1 MRILVTG
8 STGFIGRRLVSR
20 LLDEGHAVTVLVRE
34 DATSPDERA
43 ETLDSPR
50 DLSRIRRHERWPLGL
65 DAIVHLAALNPER
78 GDTAMDDAVALG
90 QANAGGTA
98 ALARVAAET
107 GVRRFVFASTANI
120 HSMQGDKPIIEDDRP
135 RPVDNYAA
143 SKLEA
148 ERRLRAELEDSAT
161 EYTIMR
167 LPAVYGPGGKGAI
180 AKLERLAATRL
191 PLPFRSARNRRS
203 ILAVDNAVEAIMAM
217 IVHPAAAG
225 RTFLVADDA
234 PTTLSELVAAMR
246 GARGRSPGLFAMPVG
261 LLRLVA
267 RLAGKS
273 EITDRLFAEFVVD
286 TAKIRLRTGWR
297 PRLSTHEALTLYN
310 RADDRGNGG

>member
-120 HSMQGDKPIIEDDRP
+120 HSMQGDNCLLYTSPSPRDRQKSRMP
-135 RPVDNYAA
+135 
-143 SKLEA
+143 S
-148 ERRLRAELEDSAT
+148 SA
-161 EYTIMR
+161 
-167 LPAVYGPGGKGAI
+167 
-180 AKLERLAATRL
+180 
-191 PLPFRSARNRRS
+191 
-203 ILAVDNAVEAIMAM
+203 
-217 IVHPAAAG
+217 
-225 RTFLVADDA
+225 
-234 PTTLSELVAAMR
+234 
-246 GARGRSPGLFAMPVG
+246 
-261 LLRLVA
+261 
-267 RLAGKS
+267 
-273 EITDRLFAEFVVD
+273 
-286 TAKIRLRTGWR
+286 
-297 PRLSTHEALTLYN
+297 
-310 RADDRGNGG
+310 